1 MKALDIG
8 DIRVVLRRINWIL
21 RRMVDDEGHSVPSG
35 TLEQRQ
41 RDRKA

>member
-8 DIRVVLRRINWIL
+8 DIRAVLRRINWIL
-21 RRMVDDEGHSVPSG
+21 RRMVDEVHSVPSG